1 MPWITPKEFRQ
12 KYNITSQ
19 HLYQLKKT
27 NKITIKPYMNGIS
40 YLILDGQ
47 DEPDT
52 EHIALYCRVSTNK
65 QLKDLD
71 NQEQYLR
78 QYAVSKGYNPEYVF
92 RDIASGMNESRKG
105 LQDLIDIVINRK
117 ITKVFIT
124 HKDRLTRF
132 GFQYLESVFRKFN
145 VDIEIINLD
154 NEKSFQEELSEDL
167 ISIIHYFSMR
177 FYGKRKTKLKQLEET
192 LKVDK
197 ENEDK

>member
-1 MPWITPKEFRQ
+1 MPWITPKEFRR

-40 YLILDGQ
+40 YLILDGH
-47 DEPDT
+47 DEFDT

-105 LQDLIDIVINRK
+105 LQDLIELVINHK

-132 GFQYLESVFRKFN
+132 GFQYLESVFKKFN

-154 NEKSFQEELSEDL
+154 SEKSFQEELSEDL
-167 ISIIHYFSMR
+167 IAIIHYFSMR
-177 FYGKRKTKLKQLEET
+177 FYGKRKNRLKQLEET
-192 LKVDK
+192 LKADK